1 MAEDIQR
8 RVLSIQSHVVHGY
21 CGNRSATFPLQ
32 VFNIL
37 SHKGEPNG
45 LIS

>member
-21 CGNRSATFPLQ
+21 CGSRSATFPLQ
-32 VFNIL
+32 VYTL
-37 SHKGEPNG
+37 SIRAKPVE
-45 LIS
+45 